1 MPKRDDKLVR
11 LPLREADVK
20 TVKRNFGQLDKH
32 DQLLFRVLATTGMRL
47 SEAFEIENEQ
57 KEGGC
62 RYVIIGKKRAV
73 ASPPPTPRRR
83 AGLSA
88 QGDKGTVV

>member
-1 MPKRDDKLVR
+1 M
-11 LPLREADVK
+11 
-20 TVKRNFGQLDKH
+20 KRNFGQLDKH
-32 DQLLFRVLATTGMRL
+32 DQLLFRMLAATGMRL

-62 RYVIIGKKRAV
+62 RYVIIGKKNTTV
-73 ASPPPTPRRR
+73 ASPRSTPRRH
-83 AGLSA
+83 AALSA